1 MGKQVYIN
9 LPVTDLGASTAFYER
24 LGFTKNSAF
33 SDENASAMQWS
44 DSIIV
49 MILKHDFYQRFIRN
63 KNIID
68 AKTTSGAL
76 LALTFNTKEEVT
88 RFAETAKANG
98 GDYFQVEMG
107 IPEDQM
113 FGYEVL
119 DPDGHQW
126 EASWMSPDLTPQ
138 SSTQ

>member
-9 LPVTDLGASTAFYER
+9 LPVTDLNASTAFYES
-24 LGFTKNSAF
+24 LGFTKNPTF
-33 SDENASAMQWS
+33 SNENASAMQWS

-49 MILKHDFYQRFIRN
+49 MILPHDFYRQFIRN

-68 AKTTSGAL
+68 AKTTSGVL
-76 LALTFNTKEEVT
+76 LALNFDIKEDVA

-98 GDYFQVEMG
+98 GDYFQIDMG
-107 IPEDQM
+107 IPENQM
-113 FGYEVL
+113 LGYEVL

-126 EASWMSPDLTPQ
+126 EATWMSPDFAAP
-138 SSTQ
+138 SNV